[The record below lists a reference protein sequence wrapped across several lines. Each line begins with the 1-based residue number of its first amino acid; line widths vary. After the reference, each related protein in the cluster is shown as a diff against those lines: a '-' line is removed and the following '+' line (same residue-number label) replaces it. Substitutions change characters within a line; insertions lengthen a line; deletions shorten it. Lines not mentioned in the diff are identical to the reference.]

1 MYDERIFPMIAL
13 RGITIFPNTVLS
25 FDIGREKS
33 IAAVKECMDH
43 DRMVFL
49 TTQIDIKTDDPTPED
64 VYGFGCVA
72 RIRQIVKSPNGGL
85 RATVEGVS
93 RGILLSQEEGVSQS
107 FYSVSVHMLEELECK
122 ADADKQEALIRL
134 AQEAFDVYAEVVDR
148 VPPDVLITVIDATEP
163 GFLAD
168 FIANNCNFRYNNKQ
182 TVLETLDPIKRL
194 ETVLTMLYR
203 ENEILLLE
211 EEVQEHVREAMDEN
225 QREYYIREQIKELS
239 SQLGVADDPMDEGLE
254 YRKKI
259 ETLPISE
266 DSREKLLREVDKFS
280 RMPVGSHD
288 AAALRTYFNTLLSLP
303 WGIYTKDRCR
313 VDRAEKV
320 LNKQHYGL
328 KKVKERILE
337 FIAVRQLAPDINGQI
352 ICLVGPPGTG
362 KTSIAKSIAE
372 AMNRKYVRVSLGGVH
387 DEAEIRGHRKT
398 YIAAMPGRIID
409 AISQAKS
416 CNPLVLLDEV
426 DKLGKDYH
434 GDPSSA
440 LLEVLDGEQN
450 ATFHDNYLEIPFD
463 LSRVLFL
470 ATAND
475 PDEIPGP
482 LRDRMEIIEL
492 TSYTAEE
499 KKHIAM
505 DHLVVKELKKHGL
518 SARKVHI
525 DLSAIELLI
534 HGYTREAGVRE
545 LERKIASLCRK
556 AAKLLAS
563 GTVKMVRFTDKNI
576 QDYLGPVKYVGDE
589 HLRGNHVG
597 IANGL
602 AWTAVGGEMLQI
614 EVNVMEGDGKLEL
627 TGSLGD
633 IMKESARAAI
643 SFLRANG
650 EKYGLSAD
658 FYKKHD
664 IHVHVPD
671 GATPKDGPSAGI
683 TITSAIL
690 SALTGRPFNGEVAMT
705 GEITIRGRVLPIG
718 GLKEKSMAAYKN
730 GMKTVVIPSANE
742 RDLYDVDE
750 VVKKAIR
757 FIQVSDYAQVV
768 EIALLPVEH
777 LLETEEKKRSD
788 VPIVP
793 LVNKKRPSAIG
804 Q

>member
-1 MYDERIFPMIAL
+1 MFDQRIFPMIAL
-13 RGITIFPNTVLS
+13 RGITVFPKTVLS
-25 FDIGREKS
+25 FDIGRERS
-33 IAAVKECMDH
+33 VAAIKESMAQ
-43 DRMVFL
+43 DRTVFL
-49 TTQIDIKTDDPTPED
+49 VSQMDVKTDEPTPED

-72 RIRQIVKSPNGGL
+72 KIRQIIKSPNGGL
-85 RATVEGVS
+85 RATVEGIA
-93 RGILLSQEEGVSQS
+93 RGILVSAEMNDSQT
-107 FYSVSVHMLEELECK
+107 YYNATVHMLEEMPCHAE
-122 ADADKQEALIRL
+122 ADRQEALIRL
-134 AQEAFDVYAEVVDR
+134 TQEAFDTYAEVVDR
-148 VPPDVLITVIDATEP
+148 VPPDVLMTVIDADDP

-168 FIANNCNFRYNNKQ
+168 FVANNCGFRFDNKQ
-182 TVLETLDPIKRL
+182 TVLETLDPMKRL
-194 ETVLTMLYR
+194 ELLLTMLYK
-203 ENEILLLE
+203 ENEILVLE

-239 SQLGVADDPMDEGLE
+239 AQLGTGDDPMDESLE
-254 YRKKI
+254 YREKI
-259 ETLPISE
+259 EALPISE
-266 DSREKLLREVDKFS
+266 ESREKLLKEVDKFS

-288 AAALRTYFNTLLSLP
+288 AAAIRTYFNTVLSLP
-303 WGIYTKDRCR
+303 WGVYTKDRCR

-337 FIAVRQLAPDINGQI
+337 FIAVRQLASDISGQI

-362 KTSIAKSIAE
+362 KTSIAKSVAE
-372 AMNRKYVRVSLGGVH
+372 AMNRKHVRIALGGVH

-398 YIAAMPGRIID
+398 YIAAMPGRVID

-416 CNPLVLLDEV
+416 CNPLILLDEV
-426 DKLGKDYH
+426 DKLGKDH
-434 GDPSSA
+434 RGDPASA

-475 PDEIPGP
+475 PDEIPSP

-499 KKHIAM
+499 KIHIATE
-505 DHLVVKELKKHGL
+505 HLVAKQLKKHGL

-525 DLSAIELLI
+525 ERSAIDAI
-534 HGYTREAGVRE
+534 IRGYTREAGVRE
-545 LERKIASLCRK
+545 LERKLASLCRK

-563 GTVKMVRFTDKNI
+563 DTVKSVTFTDKNVSEH
-576 QDYLGPVKYVGDE
+576 LGPARYTEDE
-589 HLRGNHVG
+589 LLRGNHVG
-597 IANGL
+597 VANGL

-633 IMKESARAAI
+633 VMKESAKAAI
-643 SFLRANG
+643 SFLRSRAQT
-650 EKYGLSAD
+650 YGLSAD
-658 FYKKHD
+658 FYKKYD

-683 TITSAIL
+683 TIASAIL
-690 SALTGRPFNGEVAMT
+690 SALINRPFNGDVAMT
-705 GEITIRGRVLPIG
+705 GEITIRGRVLPVG

-730 GMKTVVIPSANE
+730 GIKTVLIPLANE

-750 VVKKAIR
+750 AVKKAVR
-757 FIQVSDYAQVV
+757 FIPVNDFSQVADLV
-768 EIALLPVEH
+768 LLPRESSVFVDE
-777 LLETEEKKRSD
+777 
-788 VPIVP
+788 P
-793 LVNKKRPSAIG
+793 LAAMPMIPAVKQKIPATVG

>member
-1 MYDERIFPMIAL
+1 MFEERLYPMIAL
-13 RGITIFPNTVLS
+13 RGITVFPNTVLS
-25 FDIGREKS
+25 FDIGRERS
-33 IAAVKECMDH
+33 VAAIKECMEH

-49 TTQIDIKTDDPTPED
+49 TTQMDIKNDDPTPEE

-72 RIRQIVKSPNGGL
+72 KIRQVVKSPNGGL
-85 RATVEGVS
+85 RATVEGLS
-93 RGILLSQEEGVSQS
+93 RAILISQEEGVVRP
-107 FYSVSVHMLEELECK
+107 FYNVSVHLLEELDCT
-122 ADADKQEALIRL
+122 ADKDRQEALIRL
-134 AQEAFDVYAEVVDR
+134 AQEAFEVYAEVGDR
-148 VPPDVLITVIDATEP
+148 VPPDVVMTVIDATNP

-168 FIANNCNFRYNNKQ
+168 YIANNCSFRYDSKQ
-182 TVLETLDPIKRL
+182 AVLETLDPMKRL
-194 ETVLTMLYR
+194 EQVLTMLYR
-203 ENEILLLE
+203 ENEILVLE
-211 EEVQEHVREAMDEN
+211 EEVQERVRESMDDN
-225 QREYYIREQIKELS
+225 QREYYIREQIKELTA
-239 SQLGVADDPMDEGLE
+239 QLGVADDPMDEGTE
-254 YRKKI
+254 YRKKV
-259 ETLPISE
+259 EALPISE
-266 DSREKLLREVDKFS
+266 ESREKLLKEVDKFS

-288 AAALRTYFNTLLSLP
+288 AAAIRTYFNTVLSLP
-303 WGIYTKDRCR
+303 WGVYTKDRCR

-337 FIAVRQLAPDINGQI
+337 FIAVRQLAPDITGQI

-362 KTSIAKSIAE
+362 KTSIARSVAE
-372 AMNRKYVRVSLGGVH
+372 AMNRKYVRISLGGVH

-409 AISQAKS
+409 AIAHAKS
-416 CNPLVLLDEV
+416 CNPLILLDEV

-475 PDEIPGP
+475 PDDIPGP

-505 DHLVVKELKKHGL
+505 DHLVAKEIKKHGL
-518 SARKVHI
+518 SAKKVHI
-525 DLSAIELLI
+525 DLSAVELLI
-534 HGYTREAGVRE
+534 RGYTKEAGVRE
-545 LERKIASLCRK
+545 LERQIASLCRK
-556 AAKLLAS
+556 AAKLLTS
-563 GTVKMVRFTDKNI
+563 GTVKSVRFTDKNLA
-576 QDYLGPVKYVGDE
+576 DYLGPIKYIDE
-589 HLRGNHVG
+589 GRLVGNHVG
-597 IANGL
+597 VANGL

-614 EVNVMEGDGKLEL
+614 EVNVMDGDGKLEL

-633 IMKESARAAI
+633 VMKESARAAI
-643 SFLRANG
+643 SFLRANS
-650 EKYGLSAD
+650 KVYGIPSD

-664 IHVHVPD
+664 IHIHVPD
-671 GATPKDGPSAGI
+671 GATPKDGPSAGV

-718 GLKEKSMAAYKN
+718 GLKEKSMAAFKN
-730 GMKTVVIPSANE
+730 GMKTVIIPAANE
-742 RDLYDVDE
+742 RDLYEVDE
-750 VVKKAIR
+750 AVKKAIH
-757 FIQVSDYAQVV
+757 FVPVSDYTQLVDL
-768 EIALLPVEH
+768 ALLPADPFEAQ
-777 LLETEEKKRSD
+777 EE
-788 VPIVP
+788 PMTIP
-793 LVNKKRPSAIG
+793 LVPKTQNKRPAVIG